1 MLEMILQVSRNPQ
14 TGESRGSGY
23 VTMGSINSA
32 KIAIASLDAKVR
44 SLETKKKKKLS
55 FYFFVELLK
64 LTALVSCYEGSRWS
78 GNAS

>member
-1 MLEMILQVSRNPQ
+1 MALISTYNKRCVLLEMILQVSRNPQ

-44 SLETKKKKKLS
+44 SLETKKKKETL
-55 FYFFVELLK
+55 FLL
-64 LTALVSCYEGSRWS
+64 LR
-78 GNAS
+78 